1 MDAEFPRDPDSIS
14 NRQQLMKTL
23 HIERLIRK
31 NKVINFYSY
40 FVQKIKGWTKIT
52 QKNKFPIQYLIY
64 KLSK

>member
-40 FVQKIKGWTKIT
+40 FVQKIRVNQNYT
-52 QKNKFPIQYLIY
+52 NK
-64 KLSK
+64 